1 MMSSDNQ
8 EVVTWYQNDD
18 VGVIEINNPP
28 VNALSQAVRAGILAG
43 LEALNQSDCETIL
56 LHCHGKTFCAGA
68 DIREFNQPPKE
79 PHLPDVVLT
88 LNNNPKPVI
97 AILHGTVL
105 GGGLEIAL
113 ACQGRIAYETCRIG
127 LPEVNLG
134 LIPGAGGTQLL
145 PNYLGTEKAIEMITS
160 GKHFPITTFRESGLI
175 DKYVEKFDIFS
186 TEKLLS
192 NCFNYSS
199 HLSDTSRNNRSSKMV
214 GWAAIEADVTK
225 NARGR
230 IAPIK
235 ALEVI
240 KATEGMSLEDGMS
253 IERKAFLELKSSE
266 QSAALRHAFAAE
278 KKAVKYESSASPIAV
293 SKIGIV
299 GGGTMGCGI
308 ATTCL
313 NAGYQVTVIEQSKD
327 AAINASKNIK
337 SNLQKA
343 LQRGLI
349 DQLMFD
355 KQSGNLSYDSDK
367 SALSEV
373 DIVIEA
379 IFEDLDLKIEL
390 FKTLQGICRSDCIF
404 ATNTSYLDIN
414 QMGQALDN
422 PERLIGLHFFSPAH
436 IMKLVEV
443 VKTESAS
450 MSAIATGFQVAK
462 TARKLPVLV
471 GNCFGFAANRMYS
484 RYGREI
490 QQMLLEGA
498 TVSSID
504 SAMKEFGMAMGPLAV
519 QDLAGIDVGHRARSS
534 KPFPEHD
541 PGYFKVSAHLVEQG
555 NYGRKTG
562 MGFYQY
568 KDSNQVVNPALDAEI
583 KQLADSLNISRT
595 YPDKEQIQHRALM
608 ALISEGYQILQEGII
623 SRISDLDVIWLNGYG
638 FPRYRG
644 GPMFI
649 AERLGNERV
658 MAELAKLRE
667 QYGERIWPN
676 LTL

>member
-214 GWAAIEADVTK
+214 GWAAIEAAVTK

>member
-199 HLSDTSRNNRSSKMV
+199 HLSDISRNNRSSKMV